1 MNQTQA
7 VFVVLAAVALIAAV
21 GVVAFGDRPVR
32 SALSLVLNFFV
43 LALLYFLLGAQL
55 LGISQIMVYAG
66 AIMVLFLFVIM
77 MLQLSRRPSEE
88 RKGSDPRVLV
98 AWAAGAGLAA
108 VVLTA
113 VVPPLV
119 QIQNSPVGDDWGR
132 PQAIGRVLFS
142 TYVWPFEVSSVL
154 LLVGIVGSILLAKR
168 RL

>member
-1 MNQTQA
+1 
-7 VFVVLAAVALIAAV
+7 
-21 GVVAFGDRPVR
+21 
-32 SALSLVLNFFV
+32 
-43 LALLYFLLGAQL
+43 
-55 LGISQIMVYAG
+55 
-66 AIMVLFLFVIM
+66 MVLFLFVIM